1 MLKQLRLIRTACY
14 LPPTPLYRRRLAS
27 ERHGVLNWSR
37 HGGLGQAS
45 ELKAEDHDGVPRTC
59 DPARRDSTASI
70 VEVVVPPRECLFE
83 RLPRTGSRRI
93 CIRAETYPHDL
104 CRAIERLSLENA
116 LPPEFFAR
124 LIWRES
130 RFRADAVS
138 YKGAEGI
145 AQFMPGTAKLRGLSN
160 SFDVLEALDASARY
174 LGELRTQFGNLGFA
188 AAAYNAGEQ
197 GLRRFLDKGRLPL
210 ETRDY
215 VFAITGNPI
224 ETWQDAPPKIAADAL
239 DPALTFLDG
248 CIRLAVSRRLGE
260 PILIQSADWAPW
272 AVQLAANFD
281 PGITRRL
288 MRQAVAKLPRAAQQR
303 ARLDRAAKA
312 GKTGHAP
319 KISGKNWP

>member
-1 MLKQLRLIRTACY
+1 MSALQKIITLCLAPMLLQGVDSGLSIAEPIV
-14 LPPTPLYRRRLAS
+14 PPKECIF
-27 ERHGVLNWSR
+27 ER
-37 HGGLGQAS
+37 
-45 ELKAEDHDGVPRTC
+45 
-59 DPARRDSTASI
+59 PARPG
-70 VEVVVPPRECLFE
+70 V
-83 RLPRTGSRRI
+83 RRI
-93 CIRAETYPHDL
+93 CIRSETYPQDL
-104 CRAIERLSLENA
+104 CRTIERFSMEND

-160 SFDVLEALDASARY
+160 SFDVLEALDASSRY
-174 LGELRTQFGNLGFA
+174 LSELRTQFGNLGFA
-188 AAAYNAGEQ
+188 AAAYNAGEE

-215 VFAITGNPI
+215 VFAITGNPV

-239 DPALTFLDG
+239 DPALPFLDG

-272 AVQLAANFD
+272 GVQLAANFD

-288 MRQAVAKLPRAAQQR
+288 LRQAVAKLPEPLSSERALIVRQR
-303 ARLDRAAKA
+303 RVKPGMRPKYQARIGRDTRQEANALCDSIRRVGVACAVV
-312 GKTGHAP
+312 
-319 KISGKNWP
+319 KN

>member
-1 MLKQLRLIRTACY
+1 MNLLRKIVTLCLVFVILQGVDSR
-14 LPPTPLYRRRLAS
+14 AS
-27 ERHGVLNWSR
+27 V
-37 HGGLGQAS
+37 
-45 ELKAEDHDGVPRTC
+45 AE
-59 DPARRDSTASI
+59 SI
-70 VEVVVPPRECLFE
+70 VPPKECLFE
-83 RLPRTGSRRI
+83 RPSHPGVRRI
-93 CIRAETYPHDL
+93 CIRSETYPQDL
-104 CRAIERLSLENA
+104 CRAIERFSTENH

-160 SFDVLEALDASARY
+160 SFDALEALDASSRY
-174 LGELRTQFGNLGFA
+174 LSELRTQFGNLGFA
-188 AAAYNAGEQ
+188 AAAYNAGEE

-224 ETWQDAPPKIAADAL
+224 ETWQDAPPKIAADVL

-248 CIRLAVSRRLGE
+248 CIRLAVSRQLGE

-272 AVQLAANFD
+272 GVQLAANFD
-281 PGITRRL
+281 HGITRRL
-288 MRQAVAKLPRAAQQR
+288 LRQAVARLPEPLNGERALIVRQR
-303 ARLDRAAKA
+303 RVKPGMRPKYQARIGRDTRQEANELCDSIRKFGVACAVV
-312 GKTGHAP
+312 
-319 KISGKNWP
+319 KN

>member
-1 MLKQLRLIRTACY
+1 MVRWARELSS
-14 LPPTPLYRRRLAS
+14 RRKTVTLCLALMALQ
-27 ERHGVLNWSR
+27 GVDSKPAIA
-37 HGGLGQAS
+37 QA
-45 ELKAEDHDGVPRTC
+45 
-59 DPARRDSTASI
+59 
-70 VEVVVPPRECLFE
+70 VVPPKECLFE
-83 RLPRTGSRRI
+83 RLAGPGIRRI
-93 CIRAETYPHDL
+93 CIRADTYPQDL
-104 CRAIERLSLENA
+104 CRAIERLSLENDI
-116 LPPEFFAR
+116 PPEFFAR

-160 SFDVLEALDASARY
+160 SFDVLEALDASSRY

-188 AAAYNAGEQ
+188 AAAYNAGEE
-197 GLRRFLDKGRLPL
+197 GLRRFLDKRRLPL

-224 ETWQDAPPKIAADAL
+224 ETWQDAPPGIAADAL

-260 PILIQSADWAPW
+260 PVLIQASDWAPW

-288 MRQAVAKLPRAAQQR
+288 LRQAVARLPEPLSSESAMIVRQR
-303 ARLDRAAKA
+303 RVKPGMRPKYQARIGRDTRQEANALCDAIRKA
-312 GKTGHAP
+312 GVACAVV
-319 KISGKNWP
+319 KN